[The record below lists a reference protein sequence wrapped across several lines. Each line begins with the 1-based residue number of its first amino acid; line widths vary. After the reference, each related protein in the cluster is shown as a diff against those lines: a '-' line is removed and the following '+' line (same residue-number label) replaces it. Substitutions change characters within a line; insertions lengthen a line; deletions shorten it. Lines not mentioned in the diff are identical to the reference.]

1 MPHATHAARPADCCR
16 WIANR
21 CPLRCAVRCSS
32 VATLMAEPADMR
44 STESEPR
51 DESNTGSVP
60 MELDVRVQLA
70 WRQWLEAL
78 ATDADAAVA
87 ASMAYAQLDGAAR
100 DQWLEA
106 VEQEKDRLCV
116 PRIALYAP
124 LLAVEADPAR
134 RSLILSSIGPGDE
147 AATPRASTR
156 ALHGTC
162 SDGLRVAAI
171 VTPLYM
177 DFAQV
182 LACGFRATEGIAWV
196 RHDPIVDRRDT
207 PKPGDELGGVV
218 LENAPLRPLVDEL
231 AHAVVA
237 HSRHGRSL
245 PEALRAFADLF
256 GSRGPTLPC
265 SSAHEG

>member
-1 MPHATHAARPADCCR
+1 
-16 WIANR
+16 
-21 CPLRCAVRCSS
+21 V
-32 VATLMAEPADMR
+32 
-44 STESEPR
+44 
-51 DESNTGSVP
+51 
-60 MELDVRVQLA
+60 ELDVRVQRA
-70 WRQWLEAL
+70 WRRWLEAL

-87 ASMAYAQLDGAAR
+87 ASMAYAQLDSSAR

-106 VEQEKDRLCV
+106 VEQEAGRLGV

-124 LLAVEADPAR
+124 LLAVEADPER
-134 RSLILSSIGPGDE
+134 RSAILKCIGPGDE

-156 ALHGTC
+156 ALQGTC

-177 DFAQV
+177 DFTQV
-182 LACGFRATEGIAWV
+182 LACGFRASEGIEWV

-207 PKPGDELGGVV
+207 PKAGDELGGVT
-218 LENAPLRPLVDEL
+218 LENAPLKPLVDEL

-237 HSRHGRSL
+237 HSRHGKSL

-256 GSRGPTLPC
+256 GGRGPSELRSP
-265 SSAHEG
+265 AHGG